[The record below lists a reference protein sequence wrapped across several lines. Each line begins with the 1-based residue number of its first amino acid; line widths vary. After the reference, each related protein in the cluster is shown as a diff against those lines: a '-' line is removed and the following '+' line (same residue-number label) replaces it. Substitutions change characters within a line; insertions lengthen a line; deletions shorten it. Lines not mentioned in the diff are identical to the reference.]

1 MDSVPQAVR
10 TDNFL
15 STIHTGFIS
24 RIGSVLEQLKKLIF
38 RAHFLV
44 LTHQNFRHIVP

>member
-1 MDSVPQAVR
+1 VRTGTDSVPQAVR

-24 RIGSVLEQLKKLIF
+24 RIGSVLEQLKINSF
-38 RAHFLV
+38 IASTVNEF
-44 LTHQNFRHIVP
+44 